1 LGIAGL
7 VLLWRQGRVTRM
19 LVWIPLVI
27 VLANGMLKSPQERY
41 VLVALPFLHIAA
53 AYALVR
59 GVAWARTRVPALRM
73 EGIPGR
79 AVPVLLA
86 VVAVAWPL
94 PELVVTRHA
103 LSLPDSRH
111 VVKRWIDANVDRNKS
126 IAVELYGPVFMLG
139 ERAMVIWPFFATQSQ
154 LARPTY
160 HPEFLDGLQLHVAS
174 GEISRR
180 FKAEP
185 MKYPVENAYYRWLRD
200 HATVVWE
207 SEDEKMS
214 GPHIV
219 VRRLPPNISARA
231 ERDSIFHAAM
241 PVPNHVNRV
250 ELWAWDFAKLF
261 ARVGDHVR
269 AEEWARRGLQVQVE
283 SMEGPLRNQLA
294 MALYREGKID
304 SAETEMRIAIRNQA
318 KNPTFRIYHASMLTD
333 LGRLPEALE
342 ETRNAYELS
351 GRDPRVHINIAQA
364 LGQLGRYDEAVNELL
379 LVPPGNP
386 QRGLALRDAAILI
399 LNHSDRPGEALDLL
413 RESIQLDPNQEQA
426 DLVRQQIARLE
437 ALVRRK

>member
-1 LGIAGL
+1 M
-7 VLLWRQGRVTRM
+7 LL
-19 LVWIPLVI
+19 WIPLMI

-59 GVAWARTRVPALRM
+59 GVAWARSRVPALRM

-86 VVAVAWPL
+86 AAAVAWPL
-94 PELVVTRHA
+94 PELFATRHA

-111 VVKRWIDANVDRNKS
+111 VVKRWIDANLDPNKPM
-126 IAVELYGPVFMLG
+126 AVELYGPVFQLG

-154 LARPTY
+154 LARPVY
-160 HPEFLDGLQLHVAS
+160 HAEFLDGLEYHVAS

-180 FKAEP
+180 FQAEP
-185 MKYPVENAYYRWLRD
+185 EKYPIENAYYRWLRD
-200 HATVVWE
+200 RATVVWE
-207 SEDEKMS
+207 SQDAKMS

-219 VRRLPPNISARA
+219 VRRLPPNISTRGQ
-231 ERDSIFHAAM
+231 RDSVFAAAM
-241 PVPNHVNRV
+241 PAPNRVNRV

-269 AEEWARRGLQVQVE
+269 AEEWARRGLAVEVQ
-283 SMEGPLRNQLA
+283 SMEGPLRDQLA
-294 MALYREGKID
+294 VALYRQGKVD
-304 SAETEMRIAIRNQA
+304 SAETEMRIAIEKQP
-318 KNPTFRIYHASMLTD
+318 KNPTFRIYHSAMLSD
-333 LGRLPEALE
+333 MGRFADALQEA
-342 ETRNAYELS
+342 RNAYELS

-364 LGQLGRYDEAVNELL
+364 LGQLGRYDEAVSELL
-379 LVPPGNP
+379 LVPPENP

-399 LNHSDRPGEALDLL
+399 LNHSDRPAAALDYL
-413 RESIQLDPNQEQA
+413 RESIRLDPNQEQA
-426 DLVRQQIARLE
+426 DLVRAQIARLE
-437 ALVRRK
+437 AVVKRK